1 MMQRRRS
8 VLLAAVALAA
18 AMIGTGTPV
27 AAQDSGTVG
36 ATLTVADASACLT
49 VTQTAVSYLTTLD
62 FSQPGSDA
70 AAKSNPLYAIDNCG
84 SVGIDISVRG
94 TDATAADPAVAT
106 WALTGDPTFT
116 STCTTLD
123 VYAVDVEADGG
134 TFGLFGM
141 LTTTDQVALT
151 LPGGATAT
159 NVGHDLWMP
168 CQGSSGASE
177 TMSFDVIYTA
187 VVADAPAP
195 TARGIVIN
203 EVLRNAP
210 HPQNDGEW
218 FEVHNPGGTAVDI
231 NGWTIIGGGGEVH
244 TIAKSGGLLVAAGG
258 YVVLGDNADPNLNGG
273 VVVDYQYANIGM
285 ETSGDI
291 LELQDG
297 SQIVDRVDWFTAGFP
312 TTDLGSS
319 MSLRDPAL
327 DDAVGQNW
335 CQSVTNTPGA
345 ANNCP

>member
-1 MMQRRRS
+1 MQRRRS
-8 VLLAAVALAA
+8 VLLATAALAA

-27 AAQDSGTVG
+27 GAQDSGTVG
-36 ATLTVADASACLT
+36 ATLTVADASACVT
-49 VTQTAVSYLTTLD
+49 VTQTAVSYLTALD

-106 WALTGDPTFT
+106 WALTGDPAFT
-116 STCTTLD
+116 ADCTTID

-134 TFGLFGM
+134 TFGLFEM

-159 NVGHDLWMP
+159 NIGHDLWMP
-168 CQGSSGASE
+168 CQGSSGAGE

-187 VVADAPAP
+187 VVADTPAP
-195 TARGIVIN
+195 TASAIVIN
-203 EVLRNAP
+203 EILRTGAQS
-210 HPQNDGEW
+210 QNDGEW
-218 FEVHNPGGTAVDI
+218 FEVHNPGSTVIDL

-244 TIAKSGGLLVAAGG
+244 TIAKSGGLLVQPGG
-258 YVVLGDNADPNLNGG
+258 YAVLGDNAVSGQNGG
-273 VVVDYQYANIGM
+273 VAVDYQYAGITMDPG
-285 ETSGDI
+285 GDI

-297 SQIVDRVDWFTAGFP
+297 AETIDRVDWFVGGFFS
-312 TTDLGSS
+312 TSVGQSL
-319 MSLRDPAL
+319 SLRDPAL
-327 DDAVGQNW
+327 DNADGQNW
-335 CQSVTNTPGA
+335 CQSPTNTPGST
-345 ANNCP
+345 NNCP